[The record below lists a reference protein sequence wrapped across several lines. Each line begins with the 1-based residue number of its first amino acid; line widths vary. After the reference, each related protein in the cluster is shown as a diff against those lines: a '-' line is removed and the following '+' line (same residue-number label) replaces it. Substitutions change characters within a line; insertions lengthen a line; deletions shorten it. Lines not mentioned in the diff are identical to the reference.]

1 MEEGGRR
8 IRKRDEMMDAGV
20 RVMQCWL
27 EGGCEQ
33 AGNAGSLEKLDKVRK
48 RIPHWID
55 QTLHYTAGQ
64 EQKEQHSPNILNV
77 KGLKFI

>member
-20 RVMQCWL
+20 RVVQCWL

-48 RIPHWID
+48 RIPHWI
-55 QTLHYTAGQ
+55 L
-64 EQKEQHSPNILNV
+64 
-77 KGLKFI
+77 